1 MQFKICELC
10 NKKFNGN
17 TIYCAYNIK
26 CCSVK
31 CQTSIIN
38 LNSLCEKLCYNQE
51 TIKKHHIQLIRNY
64 LLKKISLLR
73 EKQIKNRNLYDYLSY
88 FSILE

>member
-1 MQFKICELC
+1 MQFKTCELC
-10 NKKFNGN
+10 NKQFNHN

-26 CCSVK
+26 CCSVY

-38 LNSLCEKLCYNQE
+38 LNSLYDDQE
-51 TIKKHHIQLIRNY
+51 TVKKDDIQLIRNF